1 MKKIFIISGLTI
13 FLILLTDF
21 LIGSYLLR
29 FTTKKINPIKNHN
42 IYDHDLKK
50 NFKEILEWVPGEH
63 YTLCTDQNSFRNF
76 CDKIDS
82 NDKEFDIAFIGDSF
96 TEGIGLDY
104 EDTFVGKIS
113 EHLIE
118 YKIANLGVVSYSP
131 SIYFSKLNYLLE
143 NDFKF
148 DRVIIY
154 FDISDV
160 YDDNRKYKLIENVV
174 TRKKSILLSKF
185 QKSLKSSF
193 PFLSYSSKKIK
204 NDIIP
209 EILNKKKIINQCNY
223 LDYCHEKSSWTFND
237 NYFNDQQIN
246 NSINLMKLTHDL
258 LKKNNIKL
266 SVGIYPWPS
275 QILYD
280 NRNSNFVKLIK
291 DFCLSRCEFFFNNF
305 SDFFDEVDDLNRKS
319 LISKYYFKN
328 DVHFNKQGNYKLYK
342 NFINTFN
349 N

>member
-21 LIGSYLLR
+21 LVGSYLLR
-29 FTTKKINPIKNHN
+29 FTTKKINSTKNHN

-96 TEGIGLDY
+96 TEGIGLNY
-104 EDTFVGKIS
+104 EDTFVGRIS
-113 EHLIE
+113 EQLIE

-160 YDDNRKYKLIENVV
+160 YDDNRKYRLIDNIV
-174 TRKKSILLSKF
+174 TRKKSILLSKI
-185 QKSLKSSF
+185 QKILKSSF

-204 NDIIP
+204 
-209 EILNKKKIINQCNY
+209 
-223 LDYCHEKSSWTFND
+223 
-237 NYFNDQQIN
+237 
-246 NSINLMKLTHDL
+246 
-258 LKKNNIKL
+258 KN
-266 SVGIYPWPS
+266 
-275 QILYD
+275 
-280 NRNSNFVKLIK
+280 
-291 DFCLSRCEFFFNNF
+291 
-305 SDFFDEVDDLNRKS
+305 
-319 LISKYYFKN
+319 
-328 DVHFNKQGNYKLYK
+328 
-342 NFINTFN
+342 
-349 N
+349 